1 MEGGA
6 DRVAA
11 VTFGSCQ
18 RKCLNSIDW
27 QAAAERQAAW
37 SLGGSPGWVKDITS
51 NPGLDTSEL
60 NHLEQRARPSQQSL
74 PRETNCT
81 MLSS

>member
-1 MEGGA
+1 MDSVEGGA
-6 DRVAA
+6 HRVAA

-18 RKCLNSIDW
+18 RKCLSSIDW

-37 SLGGSPGWVKDITS
+37 SLGGSPGWVKDLTS

-60 NHLEQRARPSQQSL
+60 NHLEQRALPTQRSL
-74 PRETNCT
+74 
-81 MLSS
+81 